1 MMAKNVPRLFQDSK
15 DLVIVEWD
23 TSEWHAEF
31 LIGELQLTRIK
42 KGTETTKVE
51 TIGDEIKKARQQK

>member
-1 MMAKNVPRLFQDSK
+1 MMAKNVPRLYQDSK

-51 TIGDEIKKARQQK
+51 TIGDEIKALRH

>member
-1 MMAKNVPRLFQDSK
+1 MVVVKNLPRLFQDSK

-23 TSEWHAEF
+23 TGEWHAEY

-42 KGTETTKVE
+42 KGTENKVE
-51 TIGDEIKKARQQK
+51 TIGDEIKALRH

>member
-1 MMAKNVPRLFQDSK
+1 MAKNVPRLYQDSK

-23 TSEWHAEF
+23 VSEWHAEY

-42 KGTETTKVE
+42 KGTENKVE